1 VGRAAF
7 VAPSAYVFGIARQAT
22 MVRDDNLERFEVFRT
37 EAEALA
43 WLNVEK
49 G

>member
-1 VGRAAF
+1 MRRQVAVRAW
-7 VAPSAYVFGIARQAT
+7 IANIRA
-22 MVRDDNLERFEVFRT
+22 RDDNLERFEVFRT